1 MTEHGTRPSADTG
14 ERVNELITERMS
26 VKGSVFP
33 FLAPQSTL
41 SNKIL
46 PIRSVGSEV
55 RLYGFKS

>member
-14 ERVNELITERMS
+14 EQVNKLITERMS
-26 VKGSVFP
+26 VKGS

-46 PIRSVGSEV
+46 PIRSMGSEV